1 MKTEI
6 DDPIVAEVRRARHE
20 ISAEHGHDTR
30 RLVEHYIQ
38 MQEAAKITGKY
49 RFVTEFYSTT
59 PAKKKLVKAHK

>member
-30 RLVEHYIQ
+30 RLVEHYIK
-38 MQEAAKITGKY
+38 MQDAAKKMGKY
-49 RFVTEFYSTT
+49 RFVTEFYSTS
-59 PAKKKLVKAHK
+59 PEKKKLAKAHK